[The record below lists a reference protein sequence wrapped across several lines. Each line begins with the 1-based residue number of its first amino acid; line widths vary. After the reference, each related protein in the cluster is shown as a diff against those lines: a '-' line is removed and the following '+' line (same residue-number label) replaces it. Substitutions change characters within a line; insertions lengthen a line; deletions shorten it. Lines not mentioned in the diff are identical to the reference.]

1 MRNRKGCSHIVTLP
15 QRVGHCLGLG
25 HLHHHLVEPGKE
37 IVTEVIIGVFL
48 VLMLSHTQ
56 DLGLAC
62 LDVWT
67 LATLFCLNYFAA
79 NNVGYKY
86 LFLLSSKTI
95 NGELLE
101 NSSTTQYHSFIRTFL
116 SFCCDATFRSDSF

>member
-1 MRNRKGCSHIVTLP
+1 M
-15 QRVGHCLGLG
+15 
-25 HLHHHLVEPGKE
+25 
-37 IVTEVIIGVFL
+37 IIGVFL

-101 NSSTTQYHSFIRTFL
+101 NSSTTQYHSFFAL
-116 SFCCDATFRSDSF
+116 FSLFAATLLFVLINFN